1 MVCGVRWYS
10 KKVYFNRVW
19 WGRMVNLGI
28 NGGAEVSDLGKVR
41 VNLMFN
47 RGELSDLSDFVL
59 N

>member
-1 MVCGVRWYS
+1 
-10 KKVYFNRVW
+10 
-19 WGRMVNLGI
+19 MVNLGI